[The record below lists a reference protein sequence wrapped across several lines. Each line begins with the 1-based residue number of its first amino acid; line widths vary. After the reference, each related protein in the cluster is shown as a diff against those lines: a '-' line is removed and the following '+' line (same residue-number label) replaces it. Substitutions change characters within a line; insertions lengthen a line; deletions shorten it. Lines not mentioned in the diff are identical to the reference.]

1 MITIKDF
8 LETTQ
13 YKIAESSRFLWDC
26 YGKNAR
32 ILSSEEFKIYS
43 AQIIFDTETQTVYE
57 ATVCDYKND
66 RAYRLIHP
74 DYKEAYVK
82 EGEERGANYNQAW
95 DDVEYIDLETEDDFL
110 EKLEAI
116 VNEENYD
123 DRVVVPIDIDSDVL
137 YDLMLAAHKKDITL
151 NQYITGILADR
162 ALDILG
168 EK

>member
-8 LETTQ
+8 LEATQ
-13 YKIAESSRFLWDC
+13 YKIKDGDEFLWSCYGTNARFL
-26 YGKNAR
+26 
-32 ILSSEEFKIYS
+32 SSIDIELYS

-66 RAYRLIHP
+66 RAYRMIHP

-82 EGEERGANYNQAW
+82 EGEKRGVNYNRAW

-116 VNEENYD
+116 VNGEKYD